1 MSDEEI
7 KKIAKLTIREGKI
20 NQTVAGF
27 VLKRFSRK
35 YLLKYLAYLKRMT
48 FENSVRIVS
57 SGELSL
63 TIKNELEHRFKEK
76 NIFYEVDSALGDGIK
91 VKIGDTVI
99 DFSLKNYLD
108 NIVKGLKN

>member
-1 MSDEEI
+1 MTDEEI
-7 KKIAKLTIREGKI
+7 KKIAKFTIKEGKI
-20 NQTVAGF
+20 DQTIAKF

-35 YLLKYLAYLKRMT
+35 YLLKYLMYLKRMT
-48 FENSVRIVS
+48 FENSVRIVAS
-57 SGELSL
+57 DELSL
-63 TIKNELEHRFKEK
+63 TIKNGLEHKFKGK
-76 NIFYEVDSALGDGIK
+76 NIFYEIDSALGDGIK

>member
-1 MSDEEI
+1 MH
-7 KKIAKLTIREGKI
+7 
-20 NQTVAGF
+20 
-27 VLKRFSRK
+27 
-35 YLLKYLAYLKRMT
+35 LKRMS
-48 FENSVRIVS
+48 FENSVRIVA

-63 TIKNELEHRFKEK
+63 GIKNELEHRFKGK

>member
-7 KKIAKLTIREGKI
+7 KKIAKFTISEGKI
-20 NQTVAGF
+20 NQTVARF

-35 YLLKYLAYLKRMT
+35 YLLKYLMYLKRMT
-48 FENSVRIVS
+48 FENSVRIVTS
-57 SGELSL
+57 SEVSL
-63 TIKNELEHRFKEK
+63 TIKNELEHKFEGK
-76 NIFYEVDSALGDGIK
+76 NIFYEVDSTLGDGIK